1 MSEGDSK
8 IPSAVLRAWRGLRG
22 TAGEPSRT
30 WLAAGAPAAVV
41 VGFHSCQS
49 VEAGQVAVRVNNV
62 SGSMEVITQPEA
74 ADTVKFNDTLT
85 FSSAEGLPSV
95 LRPRQFAEQF
105 MGAR

>member
-1 MSEGDSK
+1 M
-8 IPSAVLRAWRGLRG
+8 
-22 TAGEPSRT
+22 
-30 WLAAGAPAAVV
+30 
-41 VGFHSCQS
+41 
-49 VEAGQVAVRVNNV
+49 RVNNV

-74 ADTVKFNDTLT
+74 ADTVKFSDTLT